1 MVPKLLYVKAR
12 KYDCRSVVDWA
23 VSAPEVAPLGA
34 LAVRTIKE
42 VIRD

>member
-1 MVPKLLYVKAR
+1 MVPKLLYAKAR
-12 KYDCRSVVDWA
+12 KYDCRTVVDWA